1 MLPEPLDITAEL
13 PFETGFRMER
23 AAADLPGVSIVI
35 PVYNA
40 GPFLERTI
48 RSLLMND
55 LAGCELI
62 LMDGGSTDGT
72 MDVVG
77 YYRDHF
83 AVVVSE
89 RDSGQSDAINKGMAR
104 AKKPILTWL
113 NGDDLILPNR
123 LNVVRE
129 AFRDRPGTKV
139 VVGNAYLTDLD
150 LTPIHRFNFAPER
163 LTFGRLLN
171 YSMNHL
177 VQPSV
182 FFAREAWRACGP
194 VKEDLH
200 YAMDA
205 DLFLAMAGRYTF
217 EHVPVDVAYSVYH
230 SECKTLKKRGESLA
244 ELAMVQA
251 RHGGFKEAEITL
263 GQLVALYNGA
273 KARAETL
280 EETAGPGSDVALLHR
295 RLNAMA
301 RERRRARDQLLAAT
315 TDSGA

>member
-1 MLPEPLDITAEL
+1 MLPEPLSVTAVL
-13 PFETGFRMER
+13 PFEDGFRLEP
-23 AAADLPGVSIVI
+23 AGADLPGISIVI

-62 LMDGGSTDGT
+62 LMDGGSTDMT
-72 MDVVG
+72 MQVVEH
-77 YYRDHF
+77 YRQHF

-89 RDSGQSDAINKGMAR
+89 KDSGQSDAINKGMAR

-123 LNVVRE
+123 LKAVRE
-129 AFRDRPGTKV
+129 AFAAKPGTKV
-139 VVGNAYLTDLD
+139 VVGNAYLTALD
-150 LTPIHRFNFAPER
+150 LTPIHRFNYAPER

-171 YSMNHL
+171 YTMNHL

-182 FFAREAWRACGP
+182 FFSREAWRACGP
-194 VKEDLH
+194 VKDDLH

-205 DLFLAMAGRYTF
+205 DLFLSMAGRFTF

-230 SECKTLKKRGESLA
+230 AECKTLKKRGELLA
-244 ELAMVQA
+244 ELALVQT
-251 RHGGFKEAEITL
+251 RYGGFKEAEITL
-263 GQLVALYNGA
+263 GQLVGLYNEA
-273 KARAETL
+273 KARAEAL
-280 EETAGPGSDVALLHR
+280 EENAGAGDDVTLLHR
-295 RLNAMA
+295 KLNAMS
-301 RERRRARDQLLAAT
+301 RERRKAQDLLLETSADAAW
-315 TDSGA
+315 